1 MALRLFRAIA
11 VATTLAVG
19 AVGGKSTCERLDGAT
34 AIFADMHDGDQ
45 KAVEIS
51 GDTLTI
57 KPHGNDETWEVV
69 SALDLAPTGKGE
81 LPAGLLPLFF
91 RRVLSARSLD
101 PAEEHLFQHAL
112 LGQAHRHMLHMSVY
126 ATPLLAQRRLYSS
139 MGRLLAHT
147 FTRGSG
153 EAPASDALLA
163 PPSCG
168 AGSPSGAAGGRD
180 GAAGCALPPVSTLLA
195 WFPR

>member
-69 SALDLAPTGKGE
+69 SALDLTYCNASIDFNVPGK
-81 LPAGLLPLFF
+81 
-91 RRVLSARSLD
+91 
-101 PAEEHLFQHAL
+101 
-112 LGQAHRHMLHMSVY
+112 
-126 ATPLLAQRRLYSS
+126 
-139 MGRLLAHT
+139 
-147 FTRGSG
+147 
-153 EAPASDALLA
+153 
-163 PPSCG
+163 PS
-168 AGSPSGAAGGRD
+168 P
-180 GAAGCALPPVSTLLA
+180 PPVNLTAELWSMQAPELNLA
-195 WFPR
+195 NYALKFVDHTGTVGTEPLNMWVQIA